1 MCRGNTIHTCRVGSG
16 YSFHGASWVTGLE
29 FWFRLRLEVFC
40 RKANFG
46 CWFWPILT
54 KFLATRAI
62 SECQAGSDRATQKP
76 WPTGKIL
83 IGLWPNSALHTHNS
97 LSLLKSREY
106 KVAQSGS
113 QKVHFLFA
121 GLTSTSRT
129 EDYYTDNGK
138 APRHCGKTA
147 PKDFG
152 ETVTS
157 NAAALRLVFHSNQD
171 DSCKGFAF
179 QYRVE
184 TSKYFFYLVL
194 GWPVRFSWC

>member
-1 MCRGNTIHTCRVGSG
+1 MQREHTYTVRSTTAC
-16 YSFHGASWVTGLE
+16 
-29 FWFRLRLEVFC
+29 
-40 RKANFG
+40 
-46 CWFWPILT
+46 
-54 KFLATRAI
+54 
-62 SECQAGSDRATQKP
+62 
-76 WPTGKIL
+76 
-83 IGLWPNSALHTHNS
+83 
-97 LSLLKSREY
+97 LLKSREY

-184 TSKYFFYLVL
+184 TSKFCFV
-194 GWPVRFSWC
+194 GAHGNPDFSL

>member
-1 MCRGNTIHTCRVGSG
+1 MWNFFTS
-16 YSFHGASWVTGLE
+16 
-29 FWFRLRLEVFC
+29 VFFQ
-40 RKANFG
+40 NG
-46 CWFWPILT
+46 
-54 KFLATRAI
+54 I
-62 SECQAGSDRATQKP
+62 SNNLSQFFVFFDNCALVQREHSTQ
-76 WPTGKIL
+76 
-83 IGLWPNSALHTHNS
+83 HNS
-97 LSLLKSREY
+97 LSAE
-106 KVAQSGS
+106 VTWIQSGAEGS

-184 TSKYFFYLVL
+184 TSKFCFV
-194 GWPVRFSWC
+194 GAHGIPDFSL